1 MDPITIALGL
11 AQIAPGLIRWI
22 SGDDKSK
29 AAGVADQVLTVA
41 KAITGKADPREA
53 VDAIKADPALAL
65 QFQVK
70 VMEHERAWWQE
81 ETERLRI
88 DATDRANARQ
98 REIDTK
104 DATTKVLAVLVVVM
118 AAGACTALLAG
129 LVDGLKDPI
138 TAALVG
144 STIGSIFSSLN
155 QVLQY
160 YFGSSSSSRD
170 KDATVKALAV
180 SK

>member
-11 AQIAPGLIRWI
+11 AQLAPGLIRWI

-41 KAITGKADPREA
+41 KAVTGKADPREA
-53 VDAIKADPALAL
+53 VDAIKDDPALAL

-81 ETERLRI
+81 ETARMAK
-88 DATDRANARQ
+88 DADDRANARA
-98 REIDTK
+98 REVAAK
-104 DATTKVLAVLVVVM
+104 DRTNSILAYLVVVLASVAC
-118 AAGACTALLAG
+118 AAILGG
-129 LVDGLKDPI
+129 YVEGLKDPI

-144 STIGSIFSSLN
+144 SIVGSVFTALN
-155 QVLQY
+155 QVLN
-160 YFGSSSSSRD
+160 
-170 KDATVKALAV
+170 
-180 SK
+180 